1 MSLAEVHSPKTRKHE
16 LNCEKVLLF
25 LPGYLDGALPA
36 DGGRFTR
43 ASIHAHIQD
52 CGPCKLE
59 LSRYQKLQQIL
70 AQTERAAPP
79 KELGV
84 GIRMALA
91 RAREKSN
98 PVSWLRR
105 VYDRADLMR
114 QNILA
119 PLALPAAGGLISAIM
134 IFTLVLPSYAR
145 GPLRNL
151 MGAIDEM
158 PAMSFQPARIDT
170 LAGFSVSGLGD
181 FGSKAGGVI
190 VEATVGV
197 DGDVVD
203 YRIVAGPDNASVR
216 RSLDQ
221 ILLLSRFHPE
231 VSFGRRIAGGRV
243 VMSFS
248 SVDVKG

>member
-1 MSLAEVHSPKTRKHE
+1 MSVAEVGTPKVHKHD
-16 LNCEKVLLF
+16 LNCAKVLVF

-36 DGGRFTR
+36 DGGRVSR
-43 ASIHAHIQD
+43 ASIHSHLQG
-52 CGPCKLE
+52 CGLCRTE
-59 LSRYQKLQQIL
+59 LSRYQKLQQL
-70 AQTERAAPP
+70 LGQTERVPAP
-79 KELGV
+79 KSLSV

-91 RAREKSN
+91 QARESAN
-98 PVSWLRR
+98 PVNWLRR
-105 VYDRADLMR
+105 WCDRADLMR

-119 PLALPAAGGLISAIM
+119 PLLLPAAGGLISAIM
-134 IFTLVLPSYAR
+134 VFTLVLPSYAG

-151 MGAIDEM
+151 LGVIDEM
-158 PAMSFQPARIDT
+158 PAMSFQPARIDM

-181 FGSKAGGVI
+181 SASKGGGVV
-190 VEATVGV
+190 VEATVGL

-203 YRIVAGPDNASVR
+203 YRILAGPDNPSVR

>member
-1 MSLAEVHSPKTRKHE
+1 MSATAVRDPNVKTKS
-16 LNCEKVLLF
+16 LSCEKVRVF
-25 LPGYLDGALPA
+25 LPGYFDGALPA

-43 ASIHAHIQD
+43 ASIHAHIEG
-52 CGPCKLE
+52 CGPCRRE
-59 LSRYQKLQQIL
+59 LSRYQKLQQLL
-70 AQTERAAPP
+70 ANTERVSAPSALSV
-79 KELGV
+79 E
-84 GIRMALA
+84 IRMALA
-91 RAREKSN
+91 RAKENSN
-98 PVSWLRR
+98 PVTWLRR
-105 VYDRADLMR
+105 FLDRADLMR

-119 PLALPAAGGLISAIM
+119 PLALPATGGLVSAVM
-134 IFTLVLPSYAR
+134 VFMLVLPSYAG

-151 MGAIDEM
+151 MGVIDEM
-158 PAMSFQPARIDT
+158 PSMSFQPARIDT

-181 FGSKAGGVI
+181 SASKKGVV

-203 YRIVAGPDNASVR
+203 YRILAGPDNAAVR

-221 ILLLSRFHPE
+221 ILLMSRFHPE

-243 VMSFS
+243 IMSFS